1 MYLKGLNLIN
11 FRNYEALYLEFNS
24 KINLLIGKNGQGK
37 TNIVEAIYLLSFGK
51 SFRTNK
57 DKEMIKFECENL
69 YIGGNF
75 IKYNRKS
82 LIEIGIGKNNK
93 KGIKINKINIEKIYE
108 LLGNLNVV
116 IFSPEDLRLVKE
128 GPKERRSFIDKEIS
142 QIMPKYYNYLT
153 NYNKILF
160 QRNKL
165 LKSNYV
171 DINLIEVYDES
182 LAKYGSYIYILRRDF
197 IKKITSISSEMH
209 KNLTNNLEDLSIKY
223 KNQLNINDEDT
234 VNTVY
239 ERFIE
244 KLKSGHNH
252 DIETRTTRY
261 GIHKDDLLICING
274 LDIRLYGSQGQQ
286 RTASISLKLSEIEL
300 IKNEVGEYPI
310 LLLDDIFSELDETRQ
325 KLLVDNLDK
334 VQIFITTAE
343 ASHKKIFSNEN
354 TTIFNIEKGNV
365 ISIENGGN

>member
-1 MYLKGLNLIN
+1 MYLNSLNLIN
-11 FRNYEALYLEFNS
+11 FRNYDALYLEFNP

-37 TNIVEAIYLLSFGK
+37 TNIVESIYLLSFGK

-57 DKEMIKFECENL
+57 DKEMIKFSSENL

-75 IKYNRKS
+75 TKFDRNS

-93 KGIKINKINIEKIYE
+93 KGIKINKINIEKMYE

-165 LKSNYV
+165 LKCSYV
-171 DINLIEVYDES
+171 DRDLLEVYDES
-182 LAKYGSYIYILRRDF
+182 LARYGSYIYILRRDF
-197 IKKITSISSEMH
+197 IKKIYEISRDMH
-209 KNLTNNLEDLSIKY
+209 KKLTNNLEELSIKY
-223 KNQLNINDEDT
+223 KNQLDIIDKDT
-234 VNTVY
+234 VQSVY
-239 ERFIE
+239 EKFIE
-244 KLKSGHNH
+244 KLKSARNH

-261 GIHKDDLLICING
+261 GIHKDDLLIYIND
-274 LDIRLYGSQGQQ
+274 LDVRLYGSQGQQ

-300 IKNEVGEYPI
+300 INNEVGEYPV

-334 VQIFITTAE
+334 VQMFITTAE
-343 ASHKKIFSNEN
+343 ISHKKIFNSEN